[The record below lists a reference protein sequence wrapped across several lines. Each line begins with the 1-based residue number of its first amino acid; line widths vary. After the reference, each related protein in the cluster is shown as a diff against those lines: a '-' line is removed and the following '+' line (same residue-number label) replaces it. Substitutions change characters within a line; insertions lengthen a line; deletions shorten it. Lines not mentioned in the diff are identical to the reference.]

1 MSKEVGQDFAIQT
14 FDQQLYAVSQ
24 QVKWSMPEVFQ
35 SHILRLG
42 GFHTLSCFIACIGK
56 LWADGG
62 LRDLMVD
69 SGVYAGC
76 TVDQMLLGKQF
87 NRSVRG
93 LTLVYEALRSLW
105 FASFFKWCEEND
117 GIDAIPKDVWVMLS
131 KCQAKFSDESESYKD
146 VLNELTILYT
156 THVLPLTFR
165 KHLSNGDE
173 YAALNQYNNS
183 SELRKALDP
192 NSSYGDSHNHETP
205 LHYASK
211 FAMKSLLRIFLS
223 EHNGNPNKTNGMKQT
238 CLHCVCM
245 EKAEHSLVYPVMKK
259 RSECLAMLLK
269 WRGARLED
277 NETERVNL
285 GAQDEEQNT
294 ALHYAA
300 LSGLKQCV
308 EMLVQHGAPLFQEN
322 CDNQTP
328 CDSAEKGG
336 HADIALYLESKM
348 VFSADGPEL
357 DDEDM
362 YIMPDSEEYNG
373 LRAQDLQ
380 EAKDQLLVET
390 ADMLSVPLFTAEALL
405 RNHGMEMKLFFM
417 QNFNLRMVREILLEA
432 WMTDPKAC
440 CEKSGVIPP
449 PSVYSEQ
456 PHVQHSLS
464 SIEPVMTSQHDVECD
479 ICTSSFITNEDPVQ
493 MACLHQ
499 FCKDCWQIYLDLKIQ
514 EGEAHNITCPAYDCM
529 KLVSVEVIESVVS
542 RAMARRYLQFDIK
555 AFVESNPNIKWCPY
569 PGCDKLLRCQ
579 RLTLSYRVTH
589 LKQWIVGRAISS
601 AECLGEAHEP
611 ASCENWKKWYNKIAE
626 IRPEECE
633 LSPLQ

>member
-1 MSKEVGQDFAIQT
+1 MGSSSSK
-14 FDQQLYAVSQ
+14 
-24 QVKWSMPEVFQ
+24 
-35 SHILRLG
+35 
-42 GFHTLSCFIACIGK
+42 
-56 LWADGG
+56 
-62 LRDLMVD
+62 
-69 SGVYAGC
+69 
-76 TVDQMLLGKQF
+76 
-87 NRSVRG
+87 
-93 LTLVYEALRSLW
+93 
-105 FASFFKWCEEND
+105 
-117 GIDAIPKDVWVMLS
+117 
-131 KCQAKFSDESESYKD
+131 
-146 VLNELTILYT
+146 
-156 THVLPLTFR
+156 FR

-308 EMLVQHGAPLFQEN
+308 EMMVQHGAPLFQEN

-405 RNHGMEMKLFFM
+405 RNHEWS
-417 QNFNLRMVREILLEA
+417 REILLEA

-440 CEKSGVIPP
+440 CEKS
-449 PSVYSEQ
+449 
-456 PHVQHSLS
+456 
-464 SIEPVMTSQHDVECD
+464 
-479 ICTSSFITNEDPVQ
+479 
-493 MACLHQ
+493 
-499 FCKDCWQIYLDLKIQ
+499 
-514 EGEAHNITCPAYDCM
+514 
-529 KLVSVEVIESVVS
+529 
-542 RAMARRYLQFDIK
+542 
-555 AFVESNPNIKWCPY
+555 
-569 PGCDKLLRCQ
+569 
-579 RLTLSYRVTH
+579 
-589 LKQWIVGRAISS
+589 
-601 AECLGEAHEP
+601 
-611 ASCENWKKWYNKIAE
+611 
-626 IRPEECE
+626 
-633 LSPLQ
+633 